1 MAGNVLSKI
10 NKRQNLMKIKN
21 SRKYNVSLPDNRILT
36 WYESG
41 PEQGKPVLFCTGA
54 GMSGLLGVE
63 VDLLSKLNI
72 RLITPTRPGLGDST
86 FDPKKSLKSFSE
98 DILFLLDHLRIK
110 NINVMGFS
118 QGAVFAMALCVYC
131 HVDKLLIVAGQDQ
144 FDYPDTQ
151 NKLTDDVV
159 NMQRQAVGAP
169 DLLTSWIK
177 QNITAKWLIDFIL
190 NYSADVDL
198 AIYKSVDFLPV
209 YQECMAEAFKQ
220 GNDGYTQD
228 LLIAMQPWGF
238 SPEEIKTPTTL
249 WYGMKDT
256 STVHSPDFGDLLFQ
270 RFPNA
275 ERHLWPEE
283 GGSLLWTK
291 TEEILLELV
300 D

>member
-1 MAGNVLSKI
+1 ME
-10 NKRQNLMKIKN
+10 IKN
-21 SRKYNVSLPDNRILT
+21 SRKYNVLLPDNRILA

-54 GMSGLLGVE
+54 GMSGLLGV
-63 VDLLSKLNI
+63 DNRLLYKLNI

-86 FDPKKSLKSFSE
+86 FDPKKSLKSFSK
-98 DILFLLDHLRIK
+98 DILFLLDYLNIE

-118 QGAVFAMALCVYC
+118 QGAVFAMALCIYC
-131 HVDKLLIVAGQDQ
+131 CVDKLVIVAGQDQ
-144 FDYPDTQ
+144 FDYPDTR
-151 NKLTDDVV
+151 NKLTADVV
-159 NMQRQAVGAP
+159 NMQQQAVGSP
-169 DLLTSWIK
+169 DALAGWIN
-177 QNITAKWLIDFIL
+177 QNITANWLMDFIL

-198 AIYKSVDFLPV
+198 AVYKSANFLSI

-220 GNDGYTQD
+220 NNEGYTQD

-256 STVHSPDFGDLLFQ
+256 STVHSPDFGELLFQ

-291 TEEILLELV
+291 TEEILLELA